1 MAKTRTIFKTFS
13 AAFLLVL
20 YLASTVG
27 VEWLHEKIHDSVEAE
42 LHSPE
47 AEQNSCHLALY
58 HQAADCGH
66 DQHITKADKCDHCQF
81 VNTQVYD
88 FSIAYFIV
96 QSNIEQAELTVYVQS
111 ATQAVDIHQ
120 SQRGPPATEHA

>member
-1 MAKTRTIFKTFS
+1 M
-13 AAFLLVL
+13 LLL
-20 YLASTVG
+20 YLAGTIG

-66 DQHITKADKCDHCQF
+66 DQHITQADDCDHCQIL
-81 VNTQVYD
+81 NHQVHD
-88 FSIAYFIV
+88 LENVVSSFISIDEETH
-96 QSNIEQAELTVYVQS
+96 NTVYHGTVVHTVEVYQ
-111 ATQAVDIHQ
+111 QL
-120 SQRGPPATEHA
+120 RGPPAVA